1 MASAAGIVAAAIIAA
16 SWSAVRP
23 FAAAFVDLDAI
34 VLDDGELPMRGLT
47 EKDFEIREE
56 GQVLP
61 VLTVQEV
68 TTATFPRTM
77 VFILDDIGVV
87 AGTVNMQ
94 RMALAFLQ
102 PANEDDHVSL
112 LRLSHRDDEPTGR
125 LSDVLARINEYIAG
139 AYPYSGRETIQNWL
153 RLVTKVSRQ
162 VEPLDGRKLIVSIGS
177 PTIFDVIEP
186 QDRSKSLIWPQWV
199 EALTA
204 AGRSNVSIYVVDP
217 GGVATTRRLSADGLV
232 DKTGGQV
239 FATNN
244 FQRVADR
251 IWSDAG
257 HYYIVSY
264 VPSADER
271 ELHAVDLRVTK
282 RGARARWR
290 RARGN

>member
-1 MASAAGIVAAAIIAA
+1 MIVAAALVAGA
-16 SWSAVRP
+16 FSAVRP
-23 FAAAFVDLDAI
+23 LAAAAFVDLDAV
-34 VLDDGELPMRGLT
+34 VLDDDESPMRGLT

-61 VLTVQEV
+61 VLTAQEV
-68 TTATFPRTM
+68 TTATYPRSV

-102 PANEDDHVSL
+102 PANDEDHVSL

-125 LSDVLARINEYIAG
+125 LSDVLARINDYIAG

-162 VEPLDGRKLIVSIGS
+162 VEPLDGRKLIVAIGS

-204 AGRSNVSIYVVDP
+204 AARSNLSIYVVDP

-264 VPSADER
+264 VPPADER
-271 ELHAVDLRVTK
+271 ELHAVDLRVTR
-282 RGARARWR
+282 RGAHARWR